1 MATKFYFHN
10 ATSAVVGTLPS
21 TSQSALGAPAK
32 TSDAVTVNRSMN
44 TTIGTAQTSKAL
56 TTNASASAQIIY
68 FTRFV
73 SEPLNETSVSA
84 NTWTLGFAVQENN
97 INANYP
103 VTTSGALRIT
113 VYVWR
118 PSDGSLVGDI
128 LDGAG
133 PTVAEA
139 TTSETTKFGTFSGS
153 AVTCQVGDV
162 ICIEFTYSVT
172 QGNATAR
179 TDTMYYDGTTEPASD
194 NAAASNAASFL
205 STPQTFAFAKVRAL
219 ATETVTI
226 ASETLGRLSA
236 KSRAQATETVS
247 KSETLAKI
255 SAKWR
260 RIVTLERWI

>member
-1 MATKFYFHN
+1 LATKFYFHN
-10 ATSAVVGTLPS
+10 VVSTVPGTLPT

-32 TSDAVTVNRSMN
+32 TADAVTVSRSMD
-44 TTIGTAQTSKAL
+44 TTIGVAQTSKVV

-73 SEPLNETSVSA
+73 SEPLNTTSVSA
-84 NTWTLGFAVQENN
+84 NTWTLGFAVQESNA
-97 INANYP
+97 NANYP

-113 VYVWR
+113 AYVWR

-128 LDGAG
+128 LDGTG

-162 ICIEFTYSVT
+162 ICMEFTYSVT
-172 QGNATAR
+172 QGTAAAR
-179 TDTMYYDGTTEPASD
+179 TDTLYYDGTTEPASD

-205 STPQTFAFAKVRAL
+205 STPQTLSFAKVRAL
-219 ATETVTI
+219 ATETVTSSGT
-226 ASETLGRLSA
+226 AANLEA
-236 KSRAQATETVS
+236 KQRALATETVT
-247 KSETLAKI
+247 KSETVARLNG
-255 SAKWR
+255 KWR
-260 RIVTLERWI
+260 RIAASDRWF